1 MAVSAWCFFLMV
13 PWAGQQYVIVVFPGH
28 THLFFAMVIT
38 IPGFN
43 YYYSLMDCENELS
56 TVKPV

>member
-1 MAVSAWCFFLMV
+1 MV

-43 YYYSLMDCENELS
+43 YYYSLVDCENELS